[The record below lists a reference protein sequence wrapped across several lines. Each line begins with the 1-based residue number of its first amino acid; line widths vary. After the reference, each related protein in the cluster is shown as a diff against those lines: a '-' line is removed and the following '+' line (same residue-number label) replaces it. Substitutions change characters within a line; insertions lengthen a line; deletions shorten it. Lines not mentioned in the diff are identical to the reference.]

1 MNKILFIDN
10 NRILSDKLSPYLSAE
25 SIIIEQSE
33 NVDDYMSRIIGGSYS
48 LIAINIQAYTDWIT
62 LTVNIRNKSKVPVLI
77 LSDTPNSADEITAF
91 RIGADDYVIKTREIL
106 SLAARLHALVRRY
119 TLYSEQKKPS
129 RDILTFTGLTI
140 DTMQRVAYKNNSALQ
155 LTKTEFNLLCF
166 FAQHKGQTLTK
177 EQIYSNVWNSEYVYD
192 DRNVITHIQRLRHKI
207 EDNPEQP
214 TYIHTVRGFGYQFNY
229 KAICEN

>member
-91 RIGADDYVIKTREIL
+91 HIGATIMLLKPVKYYQ
-106 SLAARLHALVRRY
+106 LAARLHALVRRY
-119 TLYSEQKKPS
+119 TLYSEQKTVSKS
-129 RDILTFTGLTI
+129 IMDFKGLTI
-140 DTMQRVAYKNNSALQ
+140 DTTQRVAYKNNVDLQ
-155 LTKTEFNLLCF
+155 LTKTEFDLLYLL
-166 FAQHKGQTLTK
+166 AANKGQTLSRDIIFSK
-177 EQIYSNVWNSEYVYD
+177 LWNGEYIPD
-192 DRNVITHIQRLRHKI
+192 DRSINSHIQRLRKKI
-207 EDNPEQP
+207 EDDPDNPK
-214 TYIHTVRGFGYQFNY
+214 YILTVRKVGYKFNRELGII
-229 KAICEN
+229 K

>member
-25 SIIIEQSE
+25 SIVIEQSE
-33 NVDDYMSRIIGGSYS
+33 NADDYMSRIIGGSYS

-77 LSDTPNSADEITAF
+77 LSDTTNSADEITAF
-91 RIGADDYVIKTREIL
+91 HIGADDYVIKTREIL
-106 SLAARLHALVRRY
+106 PFAARLHALVRRY
-119 TLYSEQKKPS
+119 TSYSEQKKPS

-155 LTKTEFNLLCF
+155 LTKTEFDLLYLL
-166 FAQHKGQTLTK
+166 AVNRGQTLSRDVIFSK
-177 EQIYSNVWNSEYVYD
+177 LWNGEYIPD
-192 DRNVITHIQRLRHKI
+192 DRSINSHIQRLRKKI
-207 EDNPEQP
+207 EDDPDNPK
-214 TYIHTVRGFGYQFNY
+214 YILTVRKIGYKFNREL
-229 KAICEN
+229 AS

>member
-25 SIIIEQSE
+25 SIVIEQSE

-48 LIAINIQAYTDWIT
+48 LIAINIQACTDWIT

-91 RIGADDYVIKTREIL
+91 HIGADDYVIKTREIL

-155 LTKTEFNLLCF
+155 LTKTEFDLLYLL
-166 FAQHKGQTLTK
+166 AVNRGQTLSRDVIFSK
-177 EQIYSNVWNSEYVYD
+177 LWNGEYIPD
-192 DRNVITHIQRLRHKI
+192 DRSINSHIQRLRKKI
-207 EDNPEQP
+207 EDDPDNPK
-214 TYIHTVRGFGYQFNY
+214 YILTVRKIGYKFNREL
-229 KAICEN
+229 AS